1 MSLKFGT
8 SAVNTV
14 TYNGNDVKQIVFNG
28 SSAWAKPYT
37 LSISKGTGV
46 ASVTVSRTSTLEP
59 TASTG
64 SVSAGSGTIF
74 HGDSLSVSAAAS
86 DGYLLDD
93 YAALY
98 IVSGNTSVSVTATE
112 AVWKTIWDGNYTAC
126 SPRFVLSAV
135 APIRAT
141 TEVIRA
147 SDLGLSWL
155 PKLPTKISGVLT
167 ESITVGGTTPTTAT
181 FSLKEVSSAT
191 YLGGWSSGS
200 GTTSNPTI
208 ASGAYATLAQD
219 SEETLLAAYQIN
231 IDRIITRSPTSTTE
245 KISGTFVGVAFTEIQ
260 QFGPKEQ
267 LQAPTLSN
275 IYTDSQDTLYVHV
288 TVSNPHPFS
297 VTAYLTC
304 YDGAYP
310 DIIMGSTSVT
320 ISANGSA
327 AVSMDTGS
335 SGQIYAEATA
345 YLSKTNYFDSE
356 EVVIAE

>member
-37 LSISKGTGV
+37 LSVSKGTGV
-46 ASVTVSRTSTLEP
+46 ASVSVSRTSTLEP

-74 HGDSLSVSAAAS
+74 HGDKLSVSATAS

-93 YAALY
+93 YTTAY
-98 IVSGNTSVSVTATE
+98 TVSGNTSVSVTATA
-112 AVWKTIWDGNYTAC
+112 AVWKTIWDGSLEA
-126 SPRFVLSAV
+126 SPSTIAKGVPPLSKTV
-135 APIRAT
+135 SVRA
-141 TEVIRA
+141 
-147 SDLGLSWL
+147 DDFGLSRL
-155 PKLPTKISGVLT
+155 PKLPTKISGKGVKDGL
-167 ESITVGGTTPTTAT
+167 GTLVSN
-181 FSLKEVSSAT
+181 FSLVELSQSSDSST
-191 YLGGWSSGS
+191 YLSGYSTGS
-200 GTTSNPTI
+200 GTTSSPRMSYE
-208 ASGAYATLAQD
+208 ARAYVTQD
-219 SEETLLAAYQIN
+219 TENLLLSQYQID
-231 IDRIITRSPTSTTE
+231 IVSSLGRQPLTTSSIT
-245 KISGTFVGVAFTEIQ
+245 GMYMGVYITEIQ
-260 QFGPKEQ
+260 QFGAKEQ
-267 LQAPTLSN
+267 LQAPTLST
-275 IYTDSQDTLYVHV
+275 IYIEELDTVFVHV
-288 TVSNPHPFS
+288 TVSNPHPFK

-304 YDGAYP
+304 YDGMYP

-320 ISANGSA
+320 VPANGSV

>member
-46 ASVTVSRTSTLEP
+46 ASVSVSRTSTLEP

-74 HGDSLSVSAAAS
+74 HGDKLSVSATAS
-86 DGYLLDD
+86 TGYLLDD
-93 YAALY
+93 YNTY
-98 IVSGNTSVSVTATE
+98 YTVSGNTSVSVTATE
-112 AVWKTIWDGNYTAC
+112 AVWKTIWEGNLEA
-126 SPRFVLSAV
+126 SPSTLAKGVPPLSKTV
-135 APIRAT
+135 SVRAG
-141 TEVIRA
+141 
-147 SDLGLSWL
+147 DFGLNLLRS
-155 PKLPTKISGVLT
+155 LPTKISGKGVKDGLGNLV
-167 ESITVGGTTPTTAT
+167 SN
-181 FSLKEVSSAT
+181 FSLVELSQSSDSST
-191 YLGGWSSGS
+191 YLSGYSTGS
-200 GTTSNPTI
+200 GTTSDPRMSYE
-208 ASGAYATLAQD
+208 ARAYVRQD
-219 SEETLLAAYQIN
+219 TEEMLLSQYQI
-231 IDRIITRSPTSTTE
+231 DITTSVVHNPLTTSS
-245 KISGTFVGVAFTEIQ
+245 IRAIYMGVYITEIQ
-260 QFGPKEQ
+260 QFGAKEQ
-267 LQAPTLSN
+267 LKSPTLSN
-275 IYTDSQDTLYVHV
+275 IYTDAQDTVFVHV

-297 VTAYLTC
+297 VKAYLTC
-304 YDGAYP
+304 YDGMYP

-320 ISANGSA
+320 VPANGSV

-335 SGQIYAEATA
+335 SGQLYAEATA